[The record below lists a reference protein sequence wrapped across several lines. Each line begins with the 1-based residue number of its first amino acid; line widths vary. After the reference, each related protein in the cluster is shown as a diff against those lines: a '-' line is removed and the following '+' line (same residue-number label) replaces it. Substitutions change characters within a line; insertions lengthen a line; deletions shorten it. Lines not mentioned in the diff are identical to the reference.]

1 MCGWGSSAN
10 MKECGREIFHYQP
23 TNETN
28 NDRNDSKSISP
39 RPTSWTSQR
48 LQRALQLQA
57 GFNAT
62 NTVDDRFKR
71 SRLHKAPRTKSPPRN
86 AIQASTHQKPNNKT
100 TDSYTLKELNP
111 SQPIGVNLK
120 RPHHPIEQLF
130 VLANSKGAI
139 GCIELLNLLELD
151 LS

>member
-1 MCGWGSSAN
+1 M
-10 MKECGREIFHYQP
+10 
-23 TNETN
+23 
-28 NDRNDSKSISP
+28 
-39 RPTSWTSQR
+39 
-48 LQRALQLQA
+48 
-57 GFNAT
+57 
-62 NTVDDRFKR
+62 
-71 SRLHKAPRTKSPPRN
+71 
-86 AIQASTHQKPNNKT
+86 HQKPNNKT